1 MLRTGWRAK
10 SVPALALRRLS
21 PIGISSRLLCAARPG
36 AFDHKEFTTQFL
48 TDLAEELPKATD
60 PAQSAS
66 LLRRLVKSGSLKFT
80 DMRDAPEKFFL
91 AHRLLA
97 ASGTAGF
104 GIRFTVQYNLF
115 AGSILGLG
123 GAEQQAMLDEIQR
136 EGQLGCFLLTEKQAG
151 VLSGLIVET
160 TAEWDPVSQTFVLN
174 TPSDKAAKNWISQ
187 GYTAQLGVV
196 IADLRIGAV
205 SHGPH
210 PFFLRLRET
219 GGGKLMPGI
228 TVEDMGGKTI
238 ANDLDNA
245 RVRFDHVRLPKS
257 ALLNRFAEV
266 RDDAYYQT
274 GTERMRIEVIGQR
287 LLTGRQAI
295 AEAALVMARVIHSK
309 ALTYAQS
316 KVCNGLAGE
325 VMLSQMPQLK
335 AVFEESDTKLG
346 QMERFVA
353 GVEARLNDCLRV
365 GARRL
370 RTVHLRVICLRTR
383 SAPSAGRAHPRPTP
397 RRMYRYHSRPEPR
410 RGDCGG
416 QNQVHRARNR
426 ARARP
431 AARGRIVRADVRQRV
446 RAGGHAAHLQVC
458 RG

>member
-1 MLRTGWRAK
+1 MLASRARGVQ
-10 SVPALALRRLS
+10 SLPALAQRGLR
-21 PIGISSRLLCAARPG
+21 PIGISGSGRLLCTARPSSS
-36 AFDHKEFTTQFL
+36 AFDHKEFTAQFL
-48 TDLAEELPKATD
+48 TDLKEELPKATD
-60 PAQSAS
+60 PALSAT

-115 AGSILGLG
+115 AGSILGLAS
-123 GAEQQAMLDEIQR
+123 AEQQAMLDEIQR
-136 EGQLGCFLLTEKQAG
+136 EGQLGCFMLTEKQAG

-160 TAEWDPVSQTFVLN
+160 TAEWDPPSQTFILD

-187 GYTAQLGVV
+187 GYTAELGVV
-196 IADLRIGAV
+196 IADLRIGDV

-219 GGGKLMPGI
+219 GGGTLLPGI
-228 TVEDMGGKTI
+228 TVEDMGTKTI

-245 RVRFDHVRLPKS
+245 RVRFDRVRLSKS

-266 RDDAYYQT
+266 RDDAYFQT
-274 GTERMRIEVIGQR
+274 GRERMRIEVIGQR

-295 AEAALVMARVIHSK
+295 AEAALVMARAIHSK

-316 KVCNGLAGE
+316 KVCNGIAGD

-335 AVFEESDTKLG
+335 AVFDESDAKLG
-346 QMERFVA
+346 RMERFVA
-353 GVEARLNDCLRV
+353 GVEARLNE
-365 GARRL
+365 
-370 RTVHLRVICLRTR
+370 CLRTGGR
-383 SAPSAGRAHPRPTP
+383 LGAG
-397 RRMYRYHSRPEPR
+397 
-410 RGDCGG
+410 
-416 QNQVHRARNR
+416 
-426 ARARP
+426 
-431 AARGRIVRADVRQRV
+431 
-446 RAGGHAAHLQVC
+446 
-458 RG
+458 